1 LHLCTVSPRGLDRLL
16 DLPRSTPCIPLVSKL
31 LLLDCDSTLSAL
43 EGIDELGRL
52 RGPATFKAVEDMTNA
67 AMNGGTPMEAI
78 FAKRLDI
85 IQPTKAELES
95 IGALYISTVEP
106 TAVKTLTQLRAAG
119 WTIIIVSGGFTQAI
133 RPLADFLGIARVEA
147 VVLKFEPDG
156 SYAGFDETCPTCRTK
171 GKNEVA
177 RRLRAE
183 YQASTVVMVGDGA
196 SDLEVK
202 GDADVMIGFG
212 RYTQRPKVVA
222 GADQFITSLDQLP
235 ACLG

>member
-1 LHLCTVSPRGLDRLL
+1 M
-16 DLPRSTPCIPLVSKL
+16 SKL

-106 TAVKTLTQLRAAG
+106 TAVATLAQLHAAG

-147 VVLKFEPDG
+147 VVLKFKPDG

-183 YQASTVVMVGDGA
+183 FQATTVVMVGDGA

-235 ACLG
+235 SVLG